1 MRLSNLG
8 WTGIVGMCAMLAGL
22 QLLWR
27 HRTDIAN
34 WMAAYIGAFR
44 GELSRRFSVR
54 AGGKATR
61 GPHVSF
67 REQVPRGAL
76 AIVFALCL
84 ILAGQTILFLDLLS

>member
-27 HRTDIAN
+27 YRAEIAN
-34 WMAAYIGAFR
+34 WVAAYVAAFR
-44 GELSRRFSVR
+44 GELSRRASAR
-54 AGGKATR
+54 ARAESNGEA
-61 GPHVSF
+61 SF
-67 REQVPRGAL
+67 AAGRKSPRGAL

-84 ILAGQTILFLDLLS
+84 ILAGQAILFLDLLS